1 MLDFLNHISILGID
15 YIQEGAAMNQSKPSK
30 SIRILNFIE
39 EKGNKLPHPITIFV
53 LFTLTVIV
61 LSHILYLFDV
71 GVTFEGINDETMET
85 EQLNVKAVSLL
96 LPDGIAYMFSSIVSN
111 FTSFVA
117 LGPVLV
123 AMLGVGIAEK
133 SGYISAIMTNTVTKA
148 PKKFVTP
155 IVVLMGVLSNMAAS
169 VGYVVLVPLGAII
182 FLGFKRHPLA
192 GLSAAFAG
200 VAGGYSANLFLG
212 TNDPL
217 LSGIT
222 TEAAAILDPNYI
234 VNPTDN
240 WFFMV
245 VSTFLIVIIGTLIT
259 DKLVEPKLGQY
270 VPSEP
275 IDRKNELSSREKKGL
290 VWANISILI
299 TVIAIALLV
308 LPENAPLRGEGGSLI
323 VSPFM
328 DSIIFLMM
336 LIFLVPGIVYGI
348 VTKTVKNDKD
358 VANLMASSLETMAG
372 FIVLIFFAAQFVAF
386 FNYTNLGTIIAVK
399 GAEFLETIQ
408 LGGAPLLVALILITT
423 VINIFIAADS
433 AKWAIMAPVFVPM
446 FMQMGISPEVTQIA
460 YRIGD
465 SATNIIS
472 PLMPFFPLVVAF
484 AQRYG
489 KQNGVGTVISLMLP
503 YSIAILL
510 CWIVFFVVWYMLG
523 IPVGPGT
530 SLTY

>member
-1 MLDFLNHISILGID
+1 
-15 YIQEGAAMNQSKPSK
+15 MNKTNTSK
-30 SIRILNFIE
+30 SIRILNFVE
-39 EKGNKLPHPITIFV
+39 EKGNKLPHPVTIFMM
-53 LFTLTVIV
+53 FTFIVII
-61 LSHILYLFDV
+61 LSHILYLI
-71 GVTFEGINDETMET
+71 GTSVTFEGVNNETLET
-85 EQLNVKAVSLL
+85 EMLTVGAVSLL
-96 LPDGIAYMFSSIVSN
+96 TSDGIAYMFSSIVSN

-123 AMLGVGIAEK
+123 AMLGVGVAEK
-133 SGYISAIMTNTVTKA
+133 SGYINALMTNTVTKA

-155 IVVLMGVLSNMAAS
+155 IVVLMGVLSNVAAS

-200 VAGGYSANLFLG
+200 VAGGYSANLVIG

-217 LSGIT
+217 LSGIS
-222 TEAAAILDPNYI
+222 TEAARILDAGYV

-240 WFFMV
+240 WFFMFA
-245 VSTFLIVIIGTLIT
+245 STFLIVIIGTIIT
-259 DKLVEPKLGQY
+259 DKLIEPKLGKY

-275 IDRKNELSSREKKGL
+275 IDNENGISSVEKKGL

-299 TVIAIALLV
+299 TVIAIAFLV
-308 LPENAPLRGEGGSLI
+308 IPENAPLRGEGGSLI
-323 VSPFM
+323 ESPFM
-328 DSIIFLMM
+328 SSIIFLMM
-336 LIFLVPGIVYGI
+336 LIFLVPGTVYGI
-348 VTKTVKNDKD
+348 VTKKIKNDKD
-358 VANLMASSLETMAG
+358 VANLMSYSLETMTG

-399 GAEFLETIQ
+399 GANVLEAIQ
-408 LGGAPLLVALILITT
+408 LDGALLLVALILITT
-423 VINIFIAADS
+423 IINLFIAADS

-446 FMQMGISPEVTQIA
+446 FMQMGISPEVTQVA
-460 YRIGD
+460 YRVGD
-465 SATNIIS
+465 ASTNIIS

-489 KQNGVGTVISLMLP
+489 KKNGVGTVISLMLP
-503 YSIAILL
+503 YSIVILV
-510 CWIVFFVVWYMLG
+510 CWTIFFVIWYLLG

>member
-1 MLDFLNHISILGID
+1 MD
-15 YIQEGAAMNQSKPSK
+15 QSQQSK
-30 SIRILNFIE
+30 SIRLLNFIE
-39 EKGNKLPHPITIFV
+39 EKGNKLPHPVTIFMI
-53 LFTLTVIV
+53 FTLIVIA
-61 LSHILYLFDV
+61 LSHVFFV
-71 GVTFEGINDETMET
+71 MGTGVSFEGVNNETGQIEMLT
-85 EQLNVKAVSLL
+85 VKAVSLL
-96 LPDGIAYMFSSIVSN
+96 IPEGIAYMFSNVVVN

-123 AMLGVGIAEK
+123 AMLGVGVAEK
-133 SGYISAIMTNTVTKA
+133 SGYISALMTNTVTRA

-155 IVVLMGVLSNMAAS
+155 IVVLMGVLSNVAAS

-222 TEAAAILDPNYI
+222 TEAAHILDIGYV

-240 WFFMV
+240 WFFMFA
-245 VSTFLIVIIGTLIT
+245 STFLIVIIGTLVT
-259 DKLVEPKLGQY
+259 DKLIEPKLGKY
-270 VPSEP
+270 VPSKAMEHQNK
-275 IDRKNELSSREKKGL
+275 ISALEKKGL
-290 VWANISILI
+290 LWANISILI
-299 TVIAIALLV
+299 TVIAIALLI
-308 LPENAPLRGEGGSLI
+308 LPENGILRGEGGSI
-323 VSPFM
+323 IKSPFM
-328 DSIIFLMM
+328 SSIIFIMM
-336 LIFLVPGIVYGI
+336 LIFLVPGVVYGF
-348 VTKTVKNDKD
+348 VTKSVKNDKD
-358 VANLMASSLETMAG
+358 IANLMTSSLETMSG
-372 FIVLIFFAAQFVAF
+372 FIVLIFFAAQFVAL

-399 GAEFLETIQ
+399 GADFLQAIH
-408 LGGAPLLVALILITT
+408 LDGAPLLVALIFITT
-423 VINIFIAADS
+423 IINLFIAADS

-446 FMQMGISPEVTQIA
+446 FMQMGIAPEVTQVA
-460 YRIGD
+460 YRVGD

-489 KQNGVGTVISLMLP
+489 KENGVGTVISLMLP
-503 YSIAILL
+503 YSIIILIS
-510 CWIVFFVVWYMLG
+510 WTIFFIIWYVLG

-530 SLTY
+530 NLNY

>member
-1 MLDFLNHISILGID
+1 MD
-15 YIQEGAAMNQSKPSK
+15 QSKPSK
-30 SIRILNFIE
+30 SVRLLNFIE
-39 EKGNKLPHPITIFV
+39 EQGNKLPHPVTIFMI
-53 LFTLTVIV
+53 FTLIVIA
-61 LSHILYLFDV
+61 LSHIFYV
-71 GVTFEGINDETMET
+71 MGTGVSFEGVNHETGQIEMLT
-85 EQLNVKAVSLL
+85 VKAVSLL
-96 LPDGIAYMFSSIVSN
+96 VPEGIAYMFSNVVAN

-123 AMLGVGIAEK
+123 AMLGVGVAEK
-133 SGYISAIMTNTVTKA
+133 SGYISALMTNTVTKA

-155 IVVLMGVLSNMAAS
+155 IVVLMGVLSNVAAS

-222 TEAAAILDPNYI
+222 TEASHILDVGYV

-240 WFFMV
+240 WFFMF
-245 VSTFLIVIIGTLIT
+245 VSTFLIVIIGTLVT
-259 DKLVEPKLGQY
+259 DKLIEPKLGTY

-275 IDRKNELSSREKKGL
+275 MEHQNQISALEKKGL
-290 VWANISILI
+290 FWANLSILL
-299 TVIAIALLV
+299 TVIVIALLI
-308 LPENAPLRGEGGSLI
+308 LPENGILRGEGGSI
-323 VSPFM
+323 IKSPFM
-328 DSIIFLMM
+328 SSIIFIMM
-336 LIFLVPGIVYGI
+336 LVFLVPGVVYGF
-348 VTKTVKNDKD
+348 VTKSVKNDKD
-358 VANLMASSLETMAG
+358 VANLMTASLETMSG
-372 FIVLIFFAAQFVAF
+372 FIVLIFFAAQFVAL

-399 GAEFLETIQ
+399 GADFLQAIH
-408 LGGAPLLVALILITT
+408 LDGAPLLVALIFITT
-423 VINIFIAADS
+423 IINLFIAADS

-446 FMQMGISPEVTQIA
+446 FMQMGIAPEVTQVA
-460 YRIGD
+460 YRVGD

-489 KQNGVGTVISLMLP
+489 KENGVGTVISLMLP
-503 YSIAILL
+503 YSIIILIS
-510 CWIVFFVVWYMLG
+510 WTFFFIIWYVLG

-530 SLTY
+530 NLNY

>member
-1 MLDFLNHISILGID
+1 MDEVK
-15 YIQEGAAMNQSKPSK
+15 QSK
-30 SIRILNFIE
+30 SIRMLNFIE
-39 EKGNKLPHPITIFV
+39 EKGNKLPHPVTIFMI
-53 LFTLTVIV
+53 FTLLVIA
-61 LSHILYLFDV
+61 LSHIFYVMKV
-71 GVTFEGINDETMET
+71 GVNFEGVNNETGQIEM
-85 EQLNVKAVSLL
+85 LSVKAVSLL
-96 LPDGIAYMFSSIVSN
+96 VPEGIAYMFSNVVGN

-123 AMLGVGIAEK
+123 AMLGVGVAEK
-133 SGYISAIMTNTVTKA
+133 SGYISALMTNTVTKA
-148 PKKFVTP
+148 PRKLVTP
-155 IVVLMGVLSNMAAS
+155 IVVLMGVLSNVAAS

-222 TEAAAILDPNYI
+222 TEAANILNASYI

-240 WFFMV
+240 WFFMF
-245 VSTFLIVIIGTLIT
+245 VSTFLIVIIGTLVT
-259 DKLVEPKLGQY
+259 DKLIEPKLGEY
-270 VPSEP
+270 IPSGGVEQQQTV
-275 IDRKNELSSREKKGL
+275 SSQEKKGL
-290 VWANISILI
+290 LWANLSILVTI
-299 TVIAIALLV
+299 IAIALLV
-308 LPENAPLRGEGGSLI
+308 LPENGVLRGEGGSI
-323 VSPFM
+323 IQSPFM
-328 DSIIFLMM
+328 SSIIFIMM
-336 LIFLVPGIVYGI
+336 LIFLVPGIVYGL
-348 VTKTVKNDKD
+348 VTRTIKNDKD
-358 VANLMASSLETMAG
+358 IANLMTSSLETMSG
-372 FIVLIFFAAQFVAF
+372 FIVLIFFAAQFVAL

-399 GAEFLETIQ
+399 GADFLQTIH
-408 LGGAPLLVALILITT
+408 LDGAPLLVALIFITT
-423 VINIFIAADS
+423 IINLFIAADS

-446 FMQMGISPEVTQIA
+446 FMQMGIAPEVTQVA

-472 PLMPFFPLVVAF
+472 PLMPFFPLIVAF

-503 YSIAILL
+503 YSIIILIS
-510 CWIVFFVVWYMLG
+510 WTIFFVIWYVLG

-530 SLTY
+530 SLNY

>member
-1 MLDFLNHISILGID
+1 MDEVK
-15 YIQEGAAMNQSKPSK
+15 QSK
-30 SIRILNFIE
+30 SIRMLNFIE
-39 EKGNKLPHPITIFV
+39 EKGNKLPHPVTIFII
-53 LFTLTVIV
+53 FTLIIIA
-61 LSHILYLFDV
+61 LSHVLYVTKV
-71 GVTFEGINDETMET
+71 GVNFEGVNNETGKIEM
-85 EQLNVKAVSLL
+85 LNVKAVSLL
-96 LPDGIAYMFSSIVSN
+96 VPEGIAYMFSNVVGN

-123 AMLGVGIAEK
+123 AMLGVGVAEK
-133 SGYISAIMTNTVTKA
+133 SGYISALMTNTVTKA

-155 IVVLMGVLSNMAAS
+155 IVVLMGVLSNVAAS

-222 TEAAAILDPNYI
+222 TEAANILNASYI

-240 WFFMV
+240 WFFMF
-245 VSTFLIVIIGTLIT
+245 VSTFLVVIIGTLVT
-259 DKLVEPKLGQY
+259 DKLIEPKLGEYIPPRGVIEQQNT
-270 VPSEP
+270 
-275 IDRKNELSSREKKGL
+275 ISSREKKGL
-290 VWANISILI
+290 LWANLSILFTI
-299 TVIAIALLV
+299 IAVGLLV
-308 LPENAPLRGEGGSLI
+308 LPENGVLRGEGGSI
-323 VSPFM
+323 IQSPFM
-328 DSIIFLMM
+328 SSIIFIMM
-336 LIFLVPGIVYGI
+336 LIFLVPGVVYGLA
-348 VTKTVKNDKD
+348 TKTIKNDKD
-358 VANLMASSLETMAG
+358 IANLMTSSIETMSG
-372 FIVLIFFAAQFVAF
+372 FVVLIFFAAQFVAL

-399 GAEFLETIQ
+399 GADFLQTIH
-408 LGGAPLLVALILITT
+408 LDGAPLLVALIFITAT
-423 VINIFIAADS
+423 INLFIAADS

-446 FMQMGISPEVTQIA
+446 FMQMGIAPEVTQVA

-465 SATNIIS
+465 SGTNIIS
-472 PLMPFFPLVVAF
+472 PLMPFFPLIVAF

-503 YSIAILL
+503 YSIIILISWAI
-510 CWIVFFVVWYMLG
+510 FFVIWYVLG

-530 SLTY
+530 SLNY